1 MTDLVETVRQ
11 GIRKFEHETA
21 CGIIAVETLAVHREV
36 LIKLCDEIDSLRKP
50 WVGLTDAELAEFSD
64 AELGAYD
71 LCLEVEAK
79 LKEKNT

>member
-1 MTDLVETVRQ
+1 MSDIVETVRQ

-36 LIKLCDEIDSLRKP
+36 LIKLCDEIEALRKP
-50 WVGLTDAELAEFSD
+50 WVGFTDEEREKATGWS
-64 AELGAYD
+64 
-71 LCLEVEAK
+71 VEHIETE